1 MIRDVMDLHT
11 HTIASG
17 HAYSTIL
24 EMAEAAGRKGIELL
38 GITEHGPAMKG
49 SCDTIYF
56 ENLKVIPRERYGV
69 QMLFGAEANVMDE
82 NGTLDLPDELLAR
95 MDLCVASLHIPCFPP
110 QGREE
115 NTRAY
120 RNVMKNPYVNII
132 GHPDDPRYPIDLRA
146 VVETAKEQH
155 VLLEMNNSSLV
166 PTSFRKATEEG
177 YLEFLELCREYDQ
190 PIVMG
195 SDAHVD
201 IDVGNHGYVAAILEK
216 ADFPEHL
223 IVNTDVEK
231 VKPYLNFYHSSLRSS
246 RKTL

>member
-1 MIRDVMDLHT
+1 MIRDIMDLHT

-24 EMAEAAGRKGIELL
+24 EMAQAAEVHDIELL

-49 SCDTIYF
+49 SCDRIYF

-69 QMLFGAEANVMDE
+69 KMLFGVEANVIDE

-120 RNVMKNPYVNII
+120 LDVMKNPYVNII

-146 VVETAKEQH
+146 VVEAAKEHH
-155 VLLEMNNSSLV
+155 VLLEMNNSSLA

-177 YLEFLELCREYDQ
+177 YLEFLDLCREYDQ
-190 PIVMG
+190 PIIMG

-201 IDVGNHGYVAAILEK
+201 IDVGSHGYVTALLEK
-216 ADFPEHL
+216 AQFPEHL
-223 IVNTDVEK
+223 IMNTDVEK
-231 VKPYLNFYHSSLRSS
+231 VKPYLNFYHR
-246 RKTL
+246 